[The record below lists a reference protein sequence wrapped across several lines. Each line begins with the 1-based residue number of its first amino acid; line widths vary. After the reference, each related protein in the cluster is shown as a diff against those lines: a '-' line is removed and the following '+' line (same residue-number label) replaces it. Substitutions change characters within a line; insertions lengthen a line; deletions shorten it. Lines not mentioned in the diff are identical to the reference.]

1 MSPRITDARSKTLVA
16 RAIRRAE
23 QSAADDDRA
32 FLEALRRH
40 APMETADARGG
51 RSLSLALSQ
60 PRQPKGAHLDDDPRY
75 LANVRALA
83 RRTRTN
89 ARIIGGNEVRGKEF
103 ADCVAVGDDDGWGCT
118 GTLIAPDI
126 VLTAAHCEAL
136 HTRIFVGNN
145 VKGKGRVFRIRR
157 YVRHPRFTEQYRNDL
172 MVLVLEKKVAGVPP
186 RRIASGALIDAAIDG
201 RVVGFGTTNLAGTRG
216 GGIKRQTDVP
226 VVSEACR
233 GRVKGRADSA
243 VYGCHSG
250 LEIVAGK
257 PLLQFDTCKGD
268 SGGPLFLSDARGRWF
283 LAGVTSRGT
292 DLAKTMCG
300 DGGLYV
306 RLDKYAAWIQSVIA
320 SA

>member
-1 MSPRITDARSKTLVA
+1 MSPRISDARSRTLVA
-16 RAIRRAE
+16 QAIRRAE
-23 QSAADDDRA
+23 QSAPEDDRA
-32 FLEALRRH
+32 FLAELRRH

-51 RSLSLALSQ
+51 RALSLALNR
-60 PRQPKGAHLDDDPRY
+60 PKQPKGARLDDDPRY

-89 ARIIGGNEVRGKEF
+89 ARIIGGSEVRGKEF

-118 GTLIAPDI
+118 GTLIAPDV

-136 HTRIFVGNN
+136 HTRIFVGND
-145 VKGKGRVFRIRR
+145 VEKTGRVFKIRR
-157 YVRHPRFTEQYRNDL
+157 HVRHPRFTERYRNDL
-172 MVLVLEKKVAGVPP
+172 MVLFLEKKVTGVPP
-186 RRIASGALIDAAIDG
+186 RSLASASLIDAATDG

-226 VVSEACR
+226 VVSQACR
-233 GRVKGRADSA
+233 GRVKGRADGA

-268 SGGPLFLSDARGRWF
+268 SGGPFFLSDARGRWF

-306 RLDKYAAWIQSVIA
+306 RLDKYAEWIQSVMA